1 MDLIISIGIET
12 LIFALAALGL
22 AVIYGVVGVIN
33 LGHGAMLTLGAYCCW
48 WGVQL
53 GLPFPVCVVLAA
65 IVVAVVGGI
74 FEEVVIKHFY
84 QRPFDTL
91 LLTWGF
97 FMIVS
102 EVVKLLFGSGLKGID
117 SPLVGALSI
126 GGVDIPEYRGLLAL
140 IALFLLL
147 ATAFVLFKTSY
158 GLKVRALVQ
167 NKDTAQLLGLN
178 MARTYKSAFML
189 GSLLAGLSGAL
200 LAPTLAIQPYVGNI
214 YLVRS
219 FFVVLVGGVGRVLA
233 GTLGGSFIIG
243 GVETLLGHMSNQ
255 VVANVGVLVLAILL
269 LRFRPSGLFK

>member
-48 WGVQL
+48 WTTQM
-53 GLPFPVCVVLAA
+53 GLPFPICVVIAA
-65 IVVAVVGGI
+65 IIVGLVGGL

-97 FMIVS
+97 FMIIS
-102 EVVKLLFGSGLKGID
+102 ELVKLLFGSQLKGIN
-117 SPLVGALSI
+117 SPLVGAWSI
-126 GGVDIPEYRGLLAL
+126 GGIDIPEYRGLLAL
-140 IALFLLL
+140 ISLLLL
-147 ATAFVLFKTSY
+147 AGTAFILFKTAY
-158 GLKVRALVQ
+158 GLKIRALVQ

-178 MARTYKSAFML
+178 MARTYKSAFMF

-243 GVETLLGHMSNQ
+243 GVETLLGQFSNQ
-255 VVANVGVLVLAILL
+255 VVANVGVLILAILL

>member
-1 MDLIISIGIET
+1 MDLVISIGIET

-48 WGVQL
+48 WTVHL
-53 GLPFPVCVVLAA
+53 GLPFPLCVFIAA
-65 IVVAVVGGI
+65 VIVALVGGL

-102 EVVKLLFGSGLKGID
+102 ELVKLLFGSQLKGID
-117 SPLVGALSI
+117 SPLVGAWSI
-126 GGVDIPEYRGLLAL
+126 GSIDIPKYRALLAF
-140 IALFLLL
+140 ISIFLLSV
-147 ATAFVLFKTSY
+147 TAFILFRTPY
-158 GLKVRALVQ
+158 GLKIRALVQ

-178 MARTYKSAFML
+178 MARTYKSAFMF

-243 GVETLLGHMSNQ
+243 GVETALGHFSSQ
-255 VVANVGVLVLAILL
+255 VVANVSVLLLAILL